1 MEMETCFAKNK
12 RERKKKE
19 RRIAQK
25 KPLDKHNF
33 CLQFLF
39 TLTLMSKLE

>member
-25 KPLDKHNF
+25 SHLISIISVYSFSLPLP
-33 CLQFLF
+33 
-39 TLTLMSKLE
+39 